1 MARMKRVGIIGC
13 GTIGTGIAK
22 FLQTQLK
29 KKTKIVALCDTD
41 PKKSKDLQKKIKFH
55 PVVTSMKK
63 LIKRSDLV
71 IEAASTRVSAEI
83 AKTAIQNKK
92 DVLIMSTGGLLK
104 RPSLLQEAKSKDC
117 NLHIPS
123 GAVCGLDGLR
133 SASAGKIKEVTLTT
147 RKPPKGLRGAPYLK
161 RKGID
166 VDKIKKETI
175 IFSGTAKEAVKH
187 FPKNINVAATVSLS
201 GLGPTKTRVR
211 IITSPLYTKNSHEL
225 EVKGEFGRLVAR
237 TENVPSR
244 QNPKTSQLAIFS
256 ALAKLKEVI

>member
-1 MARMKRVGIIGC
+1 MARIKRVGIIGC
-13 GTIGTGIAK
+13 GTIGAGIAE

-41 PKKSKDLQKKIKFH
+41 TKKSKALQRKIRSR
-55 PVVTSMKK
+55 PVITNAKK
-63 LIKRSDLV
+63 LIRNSDLV
-71 IEAASTRVSAEI
+71 IEAASTRVSGEI
-83 AKTAIQNKK
+83 ARAAIQNKK

-104 RPSLLQEAKSKDC
+104 NPSLLQKARSSGC
-117 NLHIPS
+117 NLYIPS

-133 SASAGKIKEVTLTT
+133 SAAAGKIKEVTLTT
-147 RKPPKGLRGAPYLK
+147 RKPPKGLVGVPYLK
-161 RKGID
+161 KKGID
-166 VDKIKKETI
+166 VSRIKKDMV
-175 IFSGTAKEAVKH
+175 IFSGSAKEAVKH

-201 GLGPTKTRVR
+201 GLGPSKTGVR
-211 IITSPLYTKNSHEL
+211 IITSPRYTKNSHEL
-225 EVKGEFGRLVAR
+225 EVKGEFGRLVAM

>member
-29 KKTKIVALCDTD
+29 KKAKIVALCDVD
-41 PKKSKDLQKKIKFH
+41 PKKLKELQKKIKSR
-55 PVVTSMKK
+55 PVATNVEK
-63 LIKRSDLV
+63 LIKRSDLI
-71 IEAASTRVSAEI
+71 IEAASADVSSEI
-83 AKTAIQNKK
+83 AKAAIQNKK

-104 RPSLLQEAKSKDC
+104 RPSLLQEAKSKGC
-117 NLHIPS
+117 NLYIPS

-133 SASAGKIKEVTLTT
+133 SAAAGKIKEVTLTT
-147 RKPPKGLRGAPYLK
+147 RKPPKGLIGVPYLK

-166 VDKIKKETI
+166 IDKIKRETVV
-175 IFSGTAKEAVKH
+175 FSGSAKEAVKH

-211 IITSPLYTKNSHEL
+211 IITAPRYTRNSHEL
-225 EVKGEFGRLVAR
+225 EVKGEFGRLIAR

>member
-29 KKTKIVALCDTD
+29 GKAKIVALCDAD
-41 PKKSKDLQKKIKFH
+41 SKKSKDLQGKIKSH
-55 PVVTSMKK
+55 PIVTSIKK
-63 LIKRSDLV
+63 LIKKSDLV
-71 IEAASTRVSAEI
+71 IEAASARVSSEI

-104 RPSLLQEAKSKDC
+104 SPFLLQKARSKGC
-117 NLHIPS
+117 NLYIPS

-133 SASAGKIKEVTLTT
+133 SAAAGKIKEITLTT
-147 RKPPKGLRGAPYLK
+147 RKPPKGLMGVPYLK
-161 RKGID
+161 KKGID
-166 VDKIKKETI
+166 VNKIKKETVV
-175 IFSGTAKEAVKH
+175 FSGSAKEAVKH

-211 IITSPLYTKNSHEL
+211 IITAPRYTKNSHEL
-225 EVKGEFGRLVAR
+225 EVKGDFGKLIAR
-237 TENVPSR
+237 TENVPSK